1 MLVNHCLGVQGRIEP
16 PPYGLREKVMSNQ
29 QNRNKSIKNR
39 FPYMHHYTSEP
50 VVYYWLLL
58 LKGFL
63 RLTYASAFS
72 SISLLLAF
80 LFLRSQFSISDFLKY
95 SLPSLGL

>member
-39 FPYMHHYTSEP
+39 FP
-50 VVYYWLLL
+50 
-58 LKGFL
+58 
-63 RLTYASAFS
+63 
-72 SISLLLAF
+72 
-80 LFLRSQFSISDFLKY
+80 
-95 SLPSLGL
+95 

>member
-1 MLVNHCLGVQGRIEP
+1 MLVNHCLGVQGGIEP

-58 LKGFL
+58 KGFL
-63 RLTYASAFS
+63 RLTYVSAFS

-80 LFLRSQFSISDFLKY
+80 LF
-95 SLPSLGL
+95 